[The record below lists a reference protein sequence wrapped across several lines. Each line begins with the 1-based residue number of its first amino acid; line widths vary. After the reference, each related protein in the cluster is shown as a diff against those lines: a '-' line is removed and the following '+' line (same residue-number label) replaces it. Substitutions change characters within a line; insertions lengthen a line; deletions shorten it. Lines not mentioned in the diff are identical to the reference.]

1 VELSKGEIRGSL
13 EAAKLFEVNTGELAW
28 SYTFLSQADRP
39 FLKDVKAAQMEIG
52 RAFQRHHVLWYAHP
66 DIRRAIPLL
75 QPGGAEL
82 PSIPRH
88 LPGMC
93 LVLKPP
99 GWEVD
104 TEGLHDIKHLS
115 GFLQIALPADRRALA
130 FRPDFEFGFI
140 HRLDTPSSGLILTA
154 TDFEG
159 YCCLEWQMYTYEIS
173 REYHVVG
180 HGLARVPQ
188 RDVVA
193 RILDVNVARV
203 ADNGRPA
210 HSRIRFLADIRRG
223 VGDASYCIVGI
234 RIFTGRRHQIRVH
247 MQHCGCASV
256 ADGRYHP
263 GPEVILRP
271 EDCQLGLRG
280 AFNT

>member
-1 VELSKGEIRGSL
+1 MELSKGEVRGSL
-13 EAAKLFEVNTGELAW
+13 EEAKLFEVNAGELAW
-28 SYTFLSQADRP
+28 AYTFISQGDRP
-39 FLKDVKAAQMEIG
+39 FLQDVKAAQMEIG
-52 RAFQRHHVLWYAHP
+52 RAFQRHHVLWGAHP
-66 DIRRAIPLL
+66 DVRSAVRSVSPV
-75 QPGGAEL
+75 GAEL
-82 PSIPRH
+82 PSITHH

-115 GFLQIALPADRRALA
+115 GFLQVALPADRQALA

-180 HGLARVPQ
+180 HGLAKVPQ
-188 RDVVA
+188 CEVVA
-193 RILDVNVARV
+193 RIEDVNVARV

-210 HSRIRFLADIRRG
+210 HSRIRFLADIRRT
-223 VGDASYCIVGI
+223 VGGPSYCIVGI

-247 MQHCGCASV
+247 MQHFGCASV

-263 GPEVILRP
+263 GPQIILGPEV
-271 EDCQLGLRG
+271 CQLRLHGSL
-280 AFNT
+280 NT